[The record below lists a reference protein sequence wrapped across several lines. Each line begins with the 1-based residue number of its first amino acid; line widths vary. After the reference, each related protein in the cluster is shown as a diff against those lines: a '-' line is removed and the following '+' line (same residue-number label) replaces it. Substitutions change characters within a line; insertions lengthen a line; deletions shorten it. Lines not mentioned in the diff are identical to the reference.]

1 MARMRWFRRRRRKAT
16 DHDPIGRDTTGRDSA
31 GQGTTD
37 RDPTG
42 RGTAGARTERDDPPP
57 LADPDEA
64 ALRFWARWDELLPSI
79 SSALGERELSRVEH
93 DLCDA
98 VAAIHPDLHF
108 SLDRG
113 QEAVYA
119 LVVSGQEDPIL
130 RPYTDAWKAAA
141 PDNDV
146 LWEYHDSV
154 PAVPDPNG
162 VTVNLS
168 GHRISLADF
177 LVAAQVDEEAGVVD
191 VAVYHPTLSELDE
204 PGRSAMTFLPLDA
217 TLGERLAGERL
228 RRVETALKQPE
239 NAITLRE
246 LRRLV
251 RRLAGVPDRPDGGT
265 EWGAAES

>member
-1 MARMRWFRRRRRKAT
+1 MAGMRWFRRRRRKAT
-16 DHDPIGRDTTGRDSA
+16 DQNATSAAPQRDNT
-31 GQGTTD
+31 
-37 RDPTG
+37 
-42 RGTAGARTERDDPPP
+42 PP
-57 LADPDEA
+57 LADPTKA

-79 SSALGERELSRVEH
+79 SSALGERELVRVEH
-93 DLCDA
+93 DLFEA

-113 QEAVYA
+113 QQAIYA
-119 LVVSGQEDPIL
+119 LVVSGQEDPAL

-141 PDNDV
+141 PASDV

-191 VAVYHPTLSELDE
+191 VAVYHPTLSKLDE

-228 RRVETALKQPE
+228 RRVETALKQPD

-246 LRRLV
+246 LRHLV
-251 RRLAGVPDRPDGGT
+251 RRLAGVPDRPDEDT
-265 EWGAAES
+265 EWGTADS